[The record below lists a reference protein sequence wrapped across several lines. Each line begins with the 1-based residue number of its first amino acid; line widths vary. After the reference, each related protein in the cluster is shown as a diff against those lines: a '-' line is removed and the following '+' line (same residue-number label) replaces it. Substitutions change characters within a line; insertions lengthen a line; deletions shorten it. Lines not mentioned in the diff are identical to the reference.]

1 MVIQLTSTVGSII
14 NGHDRNFCSELG
26 VMTFSDATQAL
37 TAQKLLPKRKNGGTI
52 SGKTDLGM
60 SFFIQKQI
68 HMCYKV
74 KQIQTGIETQ
84 TQIHTRDIVREGV
97 HTRVLCG
104 CGMIRDSFTVGP
116 ICLYP
121 TVTRNILQCLVMTT
135 ISPFQTC
142 SE

>member
-1 MVIQLTSTVGSII
+1 MSIA
-14 NGHDRNFCSELG
+14 H
-26 VMTFSDATQAL
+26 
-37 TAQKLLPKRKNGGTI
+37 PY
-52 SGKTDLGM
+52 LGM
-60 SFFIQKQI
+60 SFLFQTQI

-84 TQIHTRDIVREGV
+84 TQIHTRDIVWEGV
-97 HTRVLCG
+97 HTKALCG
-104 CGMIRDSFTVGP
+104 GGMIRDSFTVGP

>member
-1 MVIQLTSTVGSII
+1 
-14 NGHDRNFCSELG
+14 
-26 VMTFSDATQAL
+26 MTFSDATQAL
-37 TAQKLLPKRKNGGTI
+37 TAQKLLQKRKTEVLFQENGYG
-52 SGKTDLGM
+52 DVFL
-60 SFFIQKQI
+60 IQNQI

-84 TQIHTRDIVREGV
+84 TQIHTRDIVWEGV
-97 HTRVLCG
+97 HTKVLCVG
-104 CGMIRDSFTVGP
+104 GMIRDSFTVGP